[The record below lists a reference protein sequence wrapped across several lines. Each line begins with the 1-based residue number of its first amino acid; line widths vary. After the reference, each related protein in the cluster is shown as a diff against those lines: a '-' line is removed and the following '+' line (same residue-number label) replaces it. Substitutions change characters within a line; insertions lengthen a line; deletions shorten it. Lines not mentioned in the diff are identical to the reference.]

1 MHTKTLTSMRSIALL
16 IILVSTLLCWPV
28 IDQYFTPGFNLN
40 TFALILIPFIIRI
53 KEKGQV
59 SLRFGYLGL
68 ILIGFYWYTQ
78 IPLLILL
85 IYFCLIFQVL
95 ELFIGKLS
103 NLAWYLIIFLAPI
116 TTYFFN
122 IGGFFIRLHLT
133 EWAANTLSFLNFESF
148 HEGNQIIYNGEKFT
162 VAPEC
167 MGLNLVRA
175 SFLFTLFLM
184 ALQERIKGRSINIVF
199 QGLYLLV
206 GLILVVTTN
215 FLRILILVLFS
226 IPADSIWHELS
237 GLLLFVGLVIF
248 PLKNLIKNQ
257 SHLNSQTALIS
268 KIQENDF
275 IVAGA
280 IIPILIIGIIIGN
293 YYLPVIRENQ
303 GASVNKVVFR
313 GYTESLERFNVRK
326 FESDAA
332 LVYVKPPVQ
341 FYRSDHYPLICWKG
355 SGFQARNEKQVTIN
369 NIPIGTATLVRNQ
382 ETWYTAWWYDNGN
395 SKTASEVE
403 WRINNLTGGNDYSL
417 VNVSSRHKIL
427 LHEEIRRLTNSSII
441 D

>member
-1 MHTKTLTSMRSIALL
+1 MLTKILTTKHPISIL
-16 IILVSTLLCWPV
+16 IILVATVLCWPV
-28 IDQYFTPGFNLN
+28 INLYFSPGFNLN
-40 TFALILIPFIIRI
+40 TLALAIIPFILRI

-59 SLRFGYLGL
+59 SLRFGYFGL
-68 ILIGFYWYTQ
+68 LLIAFYWWTK

-95 ELFIGKLS
+95 ELFIGRLS

-133 EWAANTLSFLNFESF
+133 EWAANTLTFLNFESF
-148 HEGNQIIYNGEKFT
+148 HEGNQLICNGEKFT

-184 ALQERIKGRSINIVF
+184 ALQEKIKGQPISIVF
-199 QGLYLLV
+199 QGLYVSLGLL
-206 GLILVVTTN
+206 LVVTTN
-215 FLRILILVLFS
+215 FLRILILVTFS
-226 IPADSIWHELS
+226 IPPDSIWHELS

-248 PLKNLIKNQ
+248 PLNKLIKNQ
-257 SHLNSQTALIS
+257 TQSNSRTALNSIVQ
-268 KIQENDF
+268 KKDF
-275 IVAGA
+275 IMAGA
-280 IIPILIIGIIIGN
+280 MIPILITGIIIGS
-293 YYLPVIRENQ
+293 YYLPVIRENR
-303 GASVNKVVFR
+303 GASVNKIVFK
-313 GYTESLERFNVRK
+313 GYTESLEKFNVRK

-355 SGFQARNEKQVTIN
+355 SGFQAKNEKQVTIN
-369 NIPIGTATLVRNQ
+369 NIPVGTATLVRNH
-382 ETWYTAWWYDNGN
+382 EIWYTAWWYDNGN
-395 SKTASEVE
+395 SKTSSEVS
-403 WRINNLTGGNDYSL
+403 WRLNNLTGEKDYSL

-427 LHEEIRRLTNSSII
+427 LQEEISRLTNSSII
-441 D
+441 K